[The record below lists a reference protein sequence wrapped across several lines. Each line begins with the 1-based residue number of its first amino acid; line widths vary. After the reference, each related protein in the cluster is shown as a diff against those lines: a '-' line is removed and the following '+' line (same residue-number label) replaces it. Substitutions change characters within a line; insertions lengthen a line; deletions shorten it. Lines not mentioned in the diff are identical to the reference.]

1 MSKGKGLA
9 DLIRDLR
16 LRADGVA
23 NHLDAL
29 SVVGL
34 AQKDVDL
41 GQTHATRLETLD
53 AEQEALKAQLKAKT
67 AEIEA
72 AQKQARQWRTRVTK
86 LIKVGLENDPETW
99 VEFGIDAKH

>member
-1 MSKGKGLA
+1 MAKSRGLA
-9 DLIRDLR
+9 DLIRELR
-16 LRADGVA
+16 LRADGIA

-41 GQTHATRLETLD
+41 GQSHATRLETLD
-53 AEQEALKAQLKAKT
+53 AEQEALKAQLRAKT
-67 AEIEA
+67 AELQT

-86 LIKVGLENDPETW
+86 RIKVGLENDPETW
-99 VEFGIDAKH
+99 VEFGIDARQ

>member
-16 LRADGVA
+16 LRADGIA

-29 SVVGL
+29 SGVGL
-34 AQKDVDL
+34 AQKDIDV
-41 GQTHATRLETLD
+41 GRAHATRLEALD

-67 AEIEA
+67 AELGA
-72 AQKQARQWRTRVTK
+72 ARKQARQWRGKVTK
-86 LIKVGLENDPETW
+86 RIKVGLENDPERW
-99 VEFGIDAKH
+99 VEFGIDASR

>member
-9 DLIRDLR
+9 DLIRELR
-16 LRADGVA
+16 LCADGMA

-29 SVVGL
+29 SGVGL

-67 AEIEA
+67 AELEA
-72 AQKQARQWRTRVTK
+72 AQKQARQWRSKMVKR
-86 LIKVGLENDPETW
+86 IKVGLENDPERW
-99 VEFGIDAKH
+99 VEFGIDAKR